1 MAFKTDKQVWTNTY
15 NSDGTY
21 DKGSYCDD
29 KQLEASHSNS
39 DEIADYVMF
48 DRILKY
54 NKENDYTNFQSTPDE
69 LIWLS
74 CRIMEFRRVYIK
86 RLVECSSYLNNV
98 RDLNLWWHEN
108 GKLWRLPV
116 PFDCCNTVKFRE
128 LCYKIMNETREVM
141 GKIHDVYQDLPPLSL
156 SFPFCLPIT
165 SSQYNQEYFVKN
177 GVYNVVVNSYTHDT
191 ILRRHKVFQHYNPS
205 NTRSPWKGEEAVHEP
220 LKDPGNN
227 TLKNGPPTVN
237 SC

>member
-21 DKGSYCDD
+21 EKGSYCDD

-74 CRIMEFRRVYIK
+74 
-86 RLVECSSYLNNV
+86 
-98 RDLNLWWHEN
+98 W
-108 GKLWRLPV
+108 
-116 PFDCCNTVKFRE
+116 
-128 LCYKIMNETREVM
+128 
-141 GKIHDVYQDLPPLSL
+141 
-156 SFPFCLPIT
+156 
-165 SSQYNQEYFVKN
+165 
-177 GVYNVVVNSYTHDT
+177 
-191 ILRRHKVFQHYNPS
+191 
-205 NTRSPWKGEEAVHEP
+205 
-220 LKDPGNN
+220 
-227 TLKNGPPTVN
+227 
-237 SC
+237 